1 MGAGIRF
8 TKLPQN
14 IRPDKF
20 TVSGKN
26 VSFEDGQSLPTY
38 ILFNDAHT
46 ALWGS
51 KYTDASKFINTVADG
66 PFKKDT
72 KEYSIIM
79 ELPASA
85 NVKPEDLNINH
96 IDIFAITAPTTVKRE
111 RTEVHV
117 AGFAPTD
124 LATTYYLNSGN
135 DNSSVAE
142 NRYYL
147 SKENLAWAVV
157 IPQEFAWPTEHQ
169 KITTVYDKFK
179 SWVTTGGQQDNDW
192 YKSHSQDVYPIEN
205 LTQLN
210 KY

>member
-1 MGAGIRF
+1 M
-8 TKLPQN
+8 
-14 IRPDKF
+14 
-20 TVSGKN
+20 
-26 VSFEDGQSLPTY
+26 
-38 ILFNDAHT
+38 
-46 ALWGS
+46 
-51 KYTDASKFINTVADG
+51 
-66 PFKKDT
+66 
-72 KEYSIIM
+72 
-79 ELPASA
+79 
-85 NVKPEDLNINH
+85 
-96 IDIFAITAPTTVKRE
+96 
-111 RTEVHV
+111 HV